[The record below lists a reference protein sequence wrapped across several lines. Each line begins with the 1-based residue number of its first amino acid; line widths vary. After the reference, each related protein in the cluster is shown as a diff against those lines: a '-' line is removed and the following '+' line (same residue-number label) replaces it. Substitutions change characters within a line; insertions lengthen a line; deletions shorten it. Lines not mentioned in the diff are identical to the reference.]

1 MFTKKQEFE
10 ILTSLKGRGE
20 LPMKYAYMGE
30 GAYLWDK
37 ISREEENGG
46 IRSMEKKLVDKRL
59 TDFLNS
65 FSGKKKL
72 NVVDLGCG
80 NGNAAVPVL
89 RKAVEMGFE
98 VRYVPFDISKE
109 MLELASKTVHAALP
123 KMVIIPHELDF
134 EAGNFADVSY
144 DLSKNCYSNLFL
156 FFGNTLGNFSDTNR
170 VLSNFRDSMCSDD
183 FFLIGT
189 ELANLSHVNLIVE
202 RYSKSDAIREILL
215 NLPRRMGITDSDA
228 EYCVRWNEKEQQVEI
243 RLKFKCDAQAKIG
256 SEKVLLRKYEE
267 ILLVRSK
274 KYNENSITKLLL
286 DVGFRNELLTTNEDR
301 SYILTLIQPTR
312 YSV

>member
-10 ILTSLKGRGE
+10 ILTSIKGRGE
-20 LPMKYAYMGE
+20 IPMKYAYTGE
-30 GAYLWDK
+30 GAYLWDR
-37 ISREEENGG
+37 ISREEERGG
-46 IRSMEKKLVDKRL
+46 IRSMEKRLVDKRL

-65 FSGKKKL
+65 FSGNKKL

-80 NGNAAVPVL
+80 NGNASVPVL
-89 RKAVEMGFE
+89 SRAEKMGFE
-98 VRYVPFDISKE
+98 VRYAPFDISKE
-109 MLELASKTVHAALP
+109 MLELASKTVHAAFP
-123 KMVIIPHELDF
+123 KMAIVPHELDF
-134 EAGNFADVSY
+134 EGGNFADVTY
-144 DLSKNCYSNLFL
+144 DLSKNGYSNLFL

-202 RYSKSDAIREILL
+202 RYTKSDAIREILL
-215 NLPRRMGITDSDA
+215 NLPKKMGINDADA
-228 EYCVRWNEKEQQVEI
+228 EYSVSWNEKEQQVEI
-243 RLKFKCDAQAKIG
+243 RLKFKRDAQAKIG
-256 SEKVLLRKYEE
+256 SEKIPLKKYEE